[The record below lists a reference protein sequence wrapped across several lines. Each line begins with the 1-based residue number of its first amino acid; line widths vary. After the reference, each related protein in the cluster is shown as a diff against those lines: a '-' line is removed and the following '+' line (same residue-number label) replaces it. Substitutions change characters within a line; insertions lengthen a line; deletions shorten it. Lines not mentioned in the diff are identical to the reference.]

1 MSASGHQ
8 AGWQVGAALRRLL
21 VVAAVGAALFGLAV
35 PTAPV
40 AQTGAPDYST
50 SVPAADAERGLGQ
63 AAAVRPQAQDLKA
76 LAKKRIADRSA
87 PPATPIPVVADA
99 AAPAFGASTLP
110 GRLIADHRPARRS
123 VAAQPRAPPAIRS

>member
-1 MSASGHQ
+1 M
-8 AGWQVGAALRRLL
+8 GAALRRLL
-21 VVAAVGAALFGLAV
+21 VIAAVGAALFGLAV

-40 AQTGAPDYST
+40 AQAGPPDYST
-50 SVPAADAERGLGQ
+50 TVPAADAERGLGQ

-87 PPATPIPVVADA
+87 PPSAPILVVAGS

-110 GRLIADHRPARRS
+110 ERLVADHKPARRS